1 MRLSFHDSTRTGAK
15 ISLDIENELI
25 TIQRSI
31 GLKTFSS
38 GLSPEIRAELSDAL
52 SYCIT
57 EAGAN
62 SELPLP
68 DVKPT
73 CCIFSVVAKWNG
85 VVLRGAVCP
94 KECSESLKNLRKL
107 LIHIYQAVSKEHE
120 FTGFGKGT

>member
-38 GLSPEIRAELSDAL
+38 GLSSKIQDELFAAL
-52 SYCIT
+52 SRCIT
-57 EAGAN
+57 QVGAN
-62 SELPLP
+62 SELPFP
-68 DVKPT
+68 NVKPT
-73 CCIFSVVAKWNG
+73 CCIFSVVAEWNG
-85 VVLRGAVCP
+85 VVLRGAGCP